1 MALPNYLDLTNEVL
15 VRLREP
21 EASSVSDNAYVKLIA
36 RFINDAKTQVENAYN
51 WNCLSN
57 TLTATTQASIFSYAL
72 TDSGQRFRV
81 IDVLNDTTNTYVRN
95 ISTTE
100 MNRLFLMAAGVASGP
115 PVYYNFN
122 GTNNNGDTLI
132 DFYPAPDTVYQIRV
146 NIIQPQPDLVANADQ
161 MLVPREAVILAALA
175 RAQAERGEDGGVQS
189 AETYALFKQS
199 LADAIAL
206 ESGRYIEDSE
216 WVAI

>member
-36 RFINDAKTQVENAYN
+36 RYINDAKTQVENSYN

-100 MNRLFLMAAGVASGP
+100 MNKLFLMAAGVSSGP

-122 GTNNNGDTLI
+122 GTDNNGDTLI

-146 NIIQPQPDLVANADQ
+146 NIIQPQPDLAANADQ